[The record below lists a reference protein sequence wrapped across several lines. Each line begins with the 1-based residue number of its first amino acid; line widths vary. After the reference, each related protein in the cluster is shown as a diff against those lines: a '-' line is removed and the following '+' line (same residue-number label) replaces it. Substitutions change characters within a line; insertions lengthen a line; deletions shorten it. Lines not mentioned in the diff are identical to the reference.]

1 MKSPLLTGSWVELET
16 VDSTQAEASRRLKA
30 GEDVGAVFA
39 HHQEAGRGRFGRTW
53 ISRRDESLTVSFV
66 FRDYADHPKP
76 WLVGMSV
83 ALAVAGAVR
92 AQLRWPN
99 DVTIR
104 GKKVGGIL
112 TEMCVDDKGRRVPVV
127 GVGVNLGPLALPV
140 GVREFATS
148 LAIER
153 RGDLSAEGLARLV
166 VAGFD
171 ALPEPDDWAE
181 LAPIWRVFDDTPG
194 KRYKTL
200 DGEDAI
206 GIGIGPEGELVATV
220 EGETVAILA
229 AEAIFGRVNETST

>member
-1 MKSPLLTGSWVELET
+1 MKSPLVTGTWVELET

-30 GEDVGAVFA
+30 GEAVGAVFA

-53 ISRRDESLTVSFV
+53 ISRRDESLTLSFA
-66 FRDYADHPKP
+66 FADYADHPKP
-76 WLVGMSV
+76 WLIGMAV
-83 ALAVAGAVR
+83 ALAVAGAIR

-112 TEMCVDDKGRRVPVV
+112 TEIVTDAQGRRIPVV
-127 GVGVNLGPLALPV
+127 GVGVNLGTISFPA

-148 LAIER
+148 LAMER
-153 RGDLSAEGLARLV
+153 RGEVDAEGLARLI
-166 VAGFD
+166 VAGLD
-171 ALPEPDDWAE
+171 ALPEPNDWSD
-181 LAPIWRVFDDTPG
+181 LALIWRVFDDTPG

-220 EGETVAILA
+220 EGETTAILA
-229 AEAIFGRVNETST
+229 AEAIFGRPTETAP